1 LVASRLGLSWVID
14 CFLFIVF
21 FLKGFGKFVTSELLA
36 RYGKSIL
43 KFKHK
48 NGDTSKA
55 FSWFSDD
62 HQIV

>member
-14 CFLFIVF
+14 CFLFIF
-21 FLKGFGKFVTSELLA
+21 IKGFGKFVTSELLA

-62 HQIV
+62 YQIV